1 MPPTPSMSVSTIIP
15 LNSVKRFIYPRIF
28 QKPPRAMVL
37 SAPTTLVLPTV
48 DNGRKVTDQIYSE
61 ADHVDMYEVAGKLH
75 ESKFPVAGEPTTM
88 IINKENQQKEKQ
100 ISVDPISLKELS
112 VTDES
117 SKISFS
123 IIRRPIYPS
132 PAKPKL
138 LSFSLPNS
146 ASSSPR
152 FSTSSRKKIP
162 AIAHRESDQLRRS
175 KSCGERRS
183 CAPSDEF
190 DLWLNGTDINSEV
203 ATTQNTEARNDERK
217 RDKDLECPD
226 DGFKCGALCLFL
238 PGFGRGKPVRARKE
252 NPAEVN
258 HNNNEIISRT
268 VSLEKFECAS
278 WASSAIA
285 NSNFEED
292 GESMNL
298 YFDLPLELIRTSV
311 NEANSPVASAFVFD
325 KSTKGV
331 LKNSMGRGARKSQE
345 SSRHVRFS
353 TSTPTSYPSSPS
365 SPSSCITPRLRKARE
380 DFNAYLEAQS

>member
-1 MPPTPSMSVSTIIP
+1 
-15 LNSVKRFIYPRIF
+15 
-28 QKPPRAMVL
+28 MVL
-37 SAPTTLVLPTV
+37 PASSVLVLPTV
-48 DNGRKVTDQIYSE
+48 ENGGKVTDQIYSE
-61 ADHVDMYEVAGKLH
+61 ADVDLVENLH
-75 ESKFPVAGEPTTM
+75 ESKFLVTGEPGAM
-88 IINKENQQKEKQ
+88 VNKESQQKEKQ

-112 VTDES
+112 VREES
-117 SKISFS
+117 SNLVLPPAIAVPKLSFS
-123 IIRRPIYPS
+123 SIRLSIFPS

-146 ASSSPR
+146 AASSPR
-152 FSTSSRKKIP
+152 FSTSILKKKWSIQSQASP
-162 AIAHRESDQLRRS
+162 RHVVGSPNHSNSPVLSHRESQLRRS
-175 KSCGERRS
+175 KSCGERRA

-190 DLWLNGTDINSEV
+190 DLWFNRTNINEGGVHRVYSGL
-203 ATTQNTEARNDERK
+203 ATTTKVEGSKDERK
-217 RDKDLECPD
+217 RDKEMDPQE

-238 PGFGRGKPVRARKE
+238 PGFGRGKPVRAKKE
-252 NPAEVN
+252 EAEVN
-258 HNNNEIISRT
+258 NDISRT

-278 WASSAIA
+278 WASSAVA

-292 GESMNL
+292 GDSMNL

-311 NEANSPVASAFVFD
+311 NDANSPVASAFVFD

-331 LKNSMGRGARKSQE
+331 LKNSMGRATGGRKSQE

-353 TSTPTSYPSSPS
+353 TSTPNSYPA